1 MFVIS
6 DSGST
11 GKATFFCQYP
21 YFFLF
26 YDKEHQRQQ
35 ESEKFRHNICHPYT
49 VNIRKIRGQYKVLE
63 TWNISVLINDTAAEI
78 APFPSAVKNDE
89 VNILKPASKK
99 HSENILKA

>member
-1 MFVIS
+1 MIRNIS
-6 DSGST
+6 DSRKAKNSATTLAIHIPST
-11 GKATFFCQYP
+11 P
-21 YFFLF
+21 
-26 YDKEHQRQQ
+26 
-35 ESEKFRHNICHPYT
+35 
-49 VNIRKIRGQYKVLE
+49 KIRGSIRMLE

>member
-26 YDKEHQRQQ
+26 MIR
-35 ESEKFRHNICHPYT
+35 NISDSRKAKNSATTFAIHIPST
-49 VNIRKIRGQYKVLE
+49 PKIRGSIRMLE

-78 APFPSAVKNDE
+78 APFQSAVKNDD